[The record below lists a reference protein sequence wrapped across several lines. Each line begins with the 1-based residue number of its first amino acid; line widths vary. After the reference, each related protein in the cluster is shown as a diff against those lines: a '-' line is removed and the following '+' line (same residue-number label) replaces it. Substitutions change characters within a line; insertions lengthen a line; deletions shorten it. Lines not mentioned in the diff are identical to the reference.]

1 MKIVSL
7 VGSPRGT
14 KGNTA
19 ALLKIVLQGAES
31 QGAQTEIIPIR
42 GREVKPCRACNTCH
56 QKGVCPQ
63 KDGFNAIKAKALAA
77 DGLVLASPNY
87 IFHVSAQLKAFLDRC
102 CGLVHCQAFQG
113 KYGAAVVTS
122 GGGEDE
128 PIADYLNHF
137 LVTIGAI
144 PVGAVWARMGEI
156 SGQDFPE
163 PIRNQAFALGEKLVQ
178 AWKSQETAPRF
189 EQEAA
194 QFRERMRS
202 LILRRK
208 EEWPYEY
215 EYWKK
220 YRGLK

>member
-1 MKIVSL
+1 
-7 VGSPRGT
+7 
-14 KGNTA
+14 
-19 ALLKIVLQGAES
+19 
-31 QGAQTEIIPIR
+31 
-42 GREVKPCRACNTCH
+42 
-56 QKGVCPQ
+56 VCPQ